1 MNLRFD
7 TIYYCLLY
15 KNFNYL
21 IKSINYCYC
30 ILAVSIKPSVLRLNT
45 AHYLLF
51 QVAYFTSGDLIMCCC
66 RSCVLAWRSWHSWST
81 IFCIFNEPP
90 ILQLI
95 CFIYH
100 YFAFIWSPQAGCST
114 HNSGSKNSWSPL
126 RFCYGLWRY
135 GKINFETKACNCLV
149 FSQIIWSIFI
159 IINYS
164 GLLLFSASHRGIS
177 PFSIRLSVDNRS

>member
-1 MNLRFD
+1 M
-7 TIYYCLLY
+7 
-15 KNFNYL
+15 
-21 IKSINYCYC
+21 KSINERKSIKLCYC
-30 ILAVSIKPSVLRLNT
+30 ILAVSIKPSVFYINK
-45 AHYLLF
+45 ADFLLF

-66 RSCVLAWRSWHSWST
+66 RSCVLARRSWHSWST

-100 YFAFIWSPQAGCST
+100 YFAFIWSPQAGCSA

-126 RFCYGLWRY
+126 RFRYGLWRY

-149 FSQIIWSIFI
+149 FSQIIWCIFI

-164 GLLLFSASHRGIS
+164 GLLLFSASHKGIS